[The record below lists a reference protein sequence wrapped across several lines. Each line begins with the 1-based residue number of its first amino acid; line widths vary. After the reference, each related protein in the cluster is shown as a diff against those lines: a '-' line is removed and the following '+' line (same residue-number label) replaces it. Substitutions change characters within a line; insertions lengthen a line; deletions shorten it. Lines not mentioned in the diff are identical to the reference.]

1 MRRRNH
7 KNMVHARSKMTMG
20 LNKEQQRFETHIK
33 NIVVNNGWGDLS
45 NTKANIEWQN
55 SRRLV

>member
-1 MRRRNH
+1 
-7 KNMVHARSKMTMG
+7 MVHARSKMTMG

-33 NIVVNNGWGDLS
+33 NIIVNNGWGDLS